1 MFPSNF
7 TTSVLTLLLAA
18 ACAAP
23 SAQHSAAAT
32 SHGSAAAA
40 MSGAT
45 VSAVPLVV
53 GGASMAVTG
62 AALESAGTASVQG
75 GSDVLDTTLG
85 AQPMC
90 DYRDVHGVCI
100 TPNAPP
106 VL

>member
-1 MFPSNF
+1 MSLPKI
-7 TTSVLTLLLAA
+7 TITVLALSFAA

-32 SHGSAAAA
+32 SHGVTAAA

-53 GGASMAVTG
+53 GGASLAVTG
-62 AALESAGTASVQG
+62 AALESAGATSMQG
-75 GSDVLDTTLG
+75 GSEVLDATLG
-85 AQPMC
+85 AHPICQ
-90 DYRDVHGVCI
+90 YRDARGGCI

-106 VL
+106 AL